1 MAQQN
6 WHQMA
11 QSQQQQ
17 SFQLDLSK
25 FGRNAFLD
33 CQMHFLTTSTNNAM
47 PVIYANETVPIEVD
61 CWHISHYFWHLF
73 WILGGS

>member
-1 MAQQN
+1 MARQN
-6 WHQMA
+6 WHQMT

-33 CQMHFLTTSTNNAM
+33 CRMQFLTTSTHNAM

-61 CWHISHYFWHLF
+61 CWNFFPLF
-73 WILGGS
+73 LTFNLDFR